1 MVTIGGSMTIEQ
13 LTSTIDNAH
22 EHLVDLIERC
32 ERDEAMAYT
41 HELLQ
46 NPAFAGMILHL
57 VSINLLKW
65 IKEPPYESLRLGL
78 ECSTIAPELRQE
90 IFWRLLLKNAVRTG
104 DLDAVKIVAAHV
116 DPCWQF
122 SSGLREAAQHQNT
135 QMFVFLYH
143 MSDGERVRAQMDT
156 DPGEVD
162 LEWWDEQVALMQRH
176 VLQQETLG
184 MGALHAVK
192 KL

>member
-1 MVTIGGSMTIEQ
+1 MTIEQ
-13 LTSTIDNAH
+13 LTITIDNAH

-46 NPAFAGMILHL
+46 NPAFAGMILHF
-57 VSINLLKW
+57 VSLSLLKW
-65 IKEPPYESLRLGL
+65 IKQPPYESLKLGF
-78 ECSTIAPELRQE
+78 ECTTIAPELRQE

-104 DLDAVKIVAAHV
+104 NLDAVKIVAAHV

-122 SSGLREAAQHQNT
+122 SSGLREAAQYQNT
-135 QMFVFLYH
+135 EMFVFLYH
-143 MSDGERVRAQMDT
+143 MSEGQRVRAQMEHDS
-156 DPGEVD
+156 GEID
-162 LEWWDEQVALMQRH
+162 LEWWDEQVALMQRQ
-176 VLQQETLG
+176 VLHKETSG
-184 MGALHAVK
+184 TGAANALK